1 MQMSTHKVKRVGI
14 VGTGVIGASWAAYY
28 LARGLDVGATDPADG
43 AEGRL
48 RRLVDEYWPALE
60 QAGLTSGASQ
70 ERLTFSTT
78 LEGAVRGAEFIQ
90 ENGPERLD
98 IKRDLIA
105 KIDAAVRSDA
115 LIATS
120 SSGILISAIQDAAT
134 HPERVVLGHPFS
146 PPHLIP
152 LVEVVGGRLT
162 SPDAIERALAF
173 YKCIGKKPIRLRR
186 EIKGHVANRLQAA
199 LWREAFS
206 LVDRGVATV
215 ADIDTAISHGPGLR
229 WALLG
234 PFLNLEIAGGS
245 GGLAYVLKHLGPPM
259 ERWWNDLGSVQL
271 SDELVRKAVDQAQDM
286 LKSYSFD
293 ETVKER
299 DDILVK
305 LLALKAKANQLP

>member
-1 MQMSTHKVKRVGI
+1 MSTHEVKRVGI

-28 LARGLDVGATDPADG
+28 LARGLDVSATDPADG

-48 RRLVDEYWPALE
+48 RKRVAEYWPALE

-70 ERLTFSTT
+70 ERLTFSGN

-98 IKRDLIA
+98 VKRDLIA
-105 KIDAAVRSDA
+105 KIDAAASSEA

-120 SSGILISAIQDAAT
+120 SSGILISSIQDAAR

-173 YKCIGKKPIRLRR
+173 YTSIGKKPIRLRR
-186 EIKGHVANRLQAA
+186 EARGHVANRLQAA

-245 GGLAYVLKHLGPPM
+245 GGLAHVIEHLGPPM
-259 ERWWNDLGSVQL
+259 ESWWNDLGPVQL
-271 SDELVRKAVDQAQDM
+271 SDELVRKAVNQVQDM

-293 ETVKER
+293 ETVRQR
-299 DDILVK
+299 DEILVK

>member
-1 MQMSTHKVKRVGI
+1 MSIHEVKRVGI

-48 RRLVDEYWPALE
+48 RKQVDEYWPALRK
-60 QAGLTSGASQ
+60 AGLTSGASQ
-70 ERLTFSTT
+70 ERLTFSSH

-98 IKRDLIA
+98 VKRDLIA
-105 KIDAAVRSDA
+105 KIDAAASSEA

-120 SSGILISAIQDAAT
+120 SSGILISSIQDAAR

-152 LVEVVGGRLT
+152 LVEVVGGKLT
-162 SPDAIERALAF
+162 SPDAVERALAF
-173 YKCIGKKPIRLRR
+173 YTSIGKKPIHVRR
-186 EIKGHVANRLQAA
+186 EARGHVANRLQAA

-234 PFLNLEIAGGS
+234 PFLNLEVAGGS
-245 GGLAYVLKHLGPPM
+245 GGLACVLEHLGPPM
-259 ERWWNDLGSVQL
+259 EGWWNDLGSVQL
-271 SDELVRKAVDQAQDM
+271 GDELVRKVVGQVTDM

-293 ETVKER
+293 ETVRQR

-305 LLALKAKANQLP
+305 LLAMKAKADQLP

>member
-1 MQMSTHKVKRVGI
+1 MQMSTHEVKRVGI

-28 LARGLDVGATDPADG
+28 LARGLHVGATDPADG
-43 AEGRL
+43 AEARL

-60 QAGLTSGASQ
+60 SAGLTSGASR
-70 ERLTFSTT
+70 ERLTFSRT

-98 IKRDLIA
+98 VKRDLIA
-105 KIDAAVRSDA
+105 KIDDAVSSDA

-120 SSGILISAIQDAAT
+120 SSGILISSIQDAAG

-152 LVEVVGGRLT
+152 LVEVVGGKLT

-173 YKCIGKKPIRLRR
+173 YEGIGKKPIHLRR
-186 EIKGHVANRLQAA
+186 EAKGHVANRLQAA
-199 LWREAFS
+199 LWREALS

-234 PFLNLEIAGGS
+234 PFLNLEISGGS
-245 GGLAYVLKHLGPPM
+245 GGLTHVLEHLGPPM
-259 ERWWNDLGSVQL
+259 ESWWNDLGSVQL
-271 SDELVRKAVDQAQDM
+271 SDELVRKVVGQVKDM

-293 ETVKER
+293 ETVRQR

>member
-1 MQMSTHKVKRVGI
+1 MSIHEVKRVGI

-48 RRLVDEYWPALE
+48 RKQVDEYWPALRK
-60 QAGLTSGASQ
+60 AGLTSGASQ
-70 ERLTFSTT
+70 ERLTFSSH

-98 IKRDLIA
+98 VKRDLIA
-105 KIDAAVRSDA
+105 KIDAAASSEA

-120 SSGILISAIQDAAT
+120 SSGILISSIQDAAR

-152 LVEVVGGRLT
+152 LVEVVGGKLT
-162 SPDAIERALAF
+162 SPDAVERALAF
-173 YKCIGKKPIRLRR
+173 YTSIGKKPIHVRQ
-186 EIKGHVANRLQAA
+186 EANGHVANRLQAA

-234 PFLNLEIAGGS
+234 PFLNLEVAGGS
-245 GGLAYVLKHLGPPM
+245 GGLACVLEHLGPPM
-259 ERWWNDLGSVQL
+259 EGWWNDLGSVQL
-271 SDELVRKAVDQAQDM
+271 SDELVRKVVGQVTDM

-293 ETVKER
+293 ETVRQR

-305 LLALKAKANQLP
+305 LLAMKAKADQLP

>member
-1 MQMSTHKVKRVGI
+1 MSTHEVKRVGI

-28 LARGLDVGATDPADG
+28 LARGLDVSATDPADG

-48 RRLVDEYWPALE
+48 RKLVAEYWPALE

-70 ERLTFSTT
+70 ERLTFSRN
-78 LEGAVRGAEFIQ
+78 LEEAVRGAEFIQ
-90 ENGPERLD
+90 ENGPERLE

-105 KIDAAVRSDA
+105 KIDAAASSGA

-120 SSGILISAIQDAAT
+120 SSGILVSSIQDAAM
-134 HPERVVLGHPFS
+134 HPRRIVLGHPFS

-152 LVEVVGGRLT
+152 LVEVVGGKLT

-173 YKCIGKKPIRLRR
+173 YTSIGKKPIHVRQ
-186 EIKGHVANRLQAA
+186 EANGHVANRLQAA

-245 GGLAYVLKHLGPPM
+245 GGLAYVLEHLGPPM
-259 ERWWNDLGSVQL
+259 ESWWNDLGPVRL
-271 SDELVRKAVDQAQDM
+271 SDALVRKVVDQVRDM
-286 LKSYSFD
+286 LNSYSFD
-293 ETVKER
+293 DTVRQR

-305 LLALKAKANQLP
+305 LLALKAKASQLP

>member
-1 MQMSTHKVKRVGI
+1 MRAHEIKRIGI

-28 LARGLDVGATDPADG
+28 LARGLDVAATDPADG

-48 RRLVDEYWPALE
+48 RKRVAECWPALE
-60 QAGLTSGASQ
+60 QAGLASGASQ
-70 ERLTFSTT
+70 ERLTFSGD
-78 LEGAVRGAEFIQ
+78 LGGAVRGAEFIQ

-105 KIDAAVRSDA
+105 KIDTAASSEA

-120 SSGILISAIQDAAT
+120 SSGILISSIQDAAR

-152 LVEVVGGRLT
+152 LVEVVGGKLT
-162 SPDAIERALAF
+162 QPDAIERALAF
-173 YKCIGKKPIRLRR
+173 YTSIGKKPIHLRQEVR
-186 EIKGHVANRLQAA
+186 GHVANRLQAA

-206 LVDRGVATV
+206 LVDRGVASV

-245 GGLAYVLKHLGPPM
+245 GGLAHVLEHLGPPL
-259 ERWWNDLGSVQL
+259 ESWWSDLGSVQL
-271 SDELVRKAVDQAQDM
+271 GDELVRKVVDQVQDL
-286 LKSYSFD
+286 LKSFSLE
-293 ETVKER
+293 ETVRQR
-299 DDILVK
+299 DDILLK
-305 LLALKAKANQLP
+305 LLALKAKADQLP

>member
-1 MQMSTHKVKRVGI
+1 MSTHEVKRVGI

-28 LARGLDVGATDPADG
+28 LARGLHVSATDPADG

-48 RRLVDEYWPALE
+48 RRLVDEYWPALKN
-60 QAGLTSGASQ
+60 AGLTSGASK
-70 ERLTFSTT
+70 ERLTFSRT

-98 IKRDLIA
+98 VKRDLIA
-105 KIDAAVRSDA
+105 KIDAAVSSEA

-120 SSGILISAIQDAAT
+120 SSGILISSIQDAAR

-152 LVEVVGGRLT
+152 LVEVVGGKLT

-173 YKCIGKKPIRLRR
+173 YKSIGKKPIHLRR
-186 EIKGHVANRLQAA
+186 EAKGHVANRLQAA

-245 GGLAYVLKHLGPPM
+245 GGLAYVLEHLGPPM
-259 ERWWNDLGSVQL
+259 ESWWNDLGSVQL
-271 SDELVRKAVDQAQDM
+271 SDELDRKAVDQVKEM

-293 ETVKER
+293 ETVKQR

-305 LLALKAKANQLP
+305 PLALKAKANQLP

>member
-1 MQMSTHKVKRVGI
+1 MSTQEVKRVGI
-14 VGTGVIGASWAAYY
+14 VGTGVLGASWAAYY

-48 RRLVDEYWPALE
+48 RKLVAEYWPALE
-60 QAGLTSGASQ
+60 QAGLTSGASP
-70 ERLTFSTT
+70 ERLTFSRNR
-78 LEGAVRGAEFIQ
+78 EGAVRGAEFIQ

-98 IKRDLIA
+98 VKRDLIA
-105 KIDAAVRSDA
+105 KIDAAASSEV

-120 SSGILISAIQDAAT
+120 SSGILISSIQDAAK
-134 HPERVVLGHPFS
+134 HPRRIVLGHPFS
-146 PPHLIP
+146 PPHLIL
-152 LVEVVGGRLT
+152 LVEVVGGKLT
-162 SPDAIERALAF
+162 SPDAVERALAF
-173 YKCIGKKPIRLRR
+173 CTSIGKKPIHVRQ
-186 EIKGHVANRLQAA
+186 KANGHVANRLQAA

-245 GGLAYVLKHLGPPM
+245 GGFAHVLELLGPSL
-259 ERWWNDLGSVQL
+259 ESWWNDLGPVRL
-271 SDELVRKAVDQAQDM
+271 SDELVRKAVDQVRDM
-286 LKSYSFD
+286 LNSYSFD
-293 ETVKER
+293 ETVRQR

>member
-1 MQMSTHKVKRVGI
+1 MSTHEVKRVGI

-48 RRLVDEYWPALE
+48 RKLVAEYWPALE
-60 QAGLTSGASQ
+60 QAGLTSGASR
-70 ERLTFSTT
+70 ERLTFSRN

-98 IKRDLIA
+98 VKRDLIA
-105 KIDAAVRSDA
+105 KIDAAASSEA

-120 SSGILISAIQDAAT
+120 SSGILISSIQDAAR

-152 LVEVVGGRLT
+152 LVEVVGGKLT
-162 SPDAIERALAF
+162 SPGAIGRALSF
-173 YKCIGKKPIRLRR
+173 YTSIGKKPIHVRQ
-186 EIKGHVANRLQAA
+186 EAKGHVANRLQAA

-215 ADIDTAISHGPGLR
+215 ADIDTVISHGPGLR

-245 GGLAYVLKHLGPPM
+245 GGLAYVLEHLGPPM
-259 ERWWNDLGSVQL
+259 ESWWNDLGPVRL
-271 SDELVRKAVDQAQDM
+271 SDELVSKAVDQVRDM
-286 LKSYSFD
+286 LNSYSFD
-293 ETVKER
+293 ETVRQR